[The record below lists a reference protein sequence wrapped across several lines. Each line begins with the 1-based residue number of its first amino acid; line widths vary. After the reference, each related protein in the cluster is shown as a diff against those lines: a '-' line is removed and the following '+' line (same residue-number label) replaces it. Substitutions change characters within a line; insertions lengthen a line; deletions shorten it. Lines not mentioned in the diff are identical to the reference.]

1 MFVSLRVVNLCSVG
15 IVDRCIV
22 GTVNCRVHEDAL
34 SSCLVYFVGLRY
46 GRIKIILK
54 I

>member
-22 GTVNCRVHEDAL
+22 GTVNRRVHEDGIK
-34 SSCLVYFVGLRY
+34 FVFGLFCWS
-46 GRIKIILK
+46 KIRK
-54 I
+54 N